1 MSIAKLRQ
9 ALSVCT
15 LGGLLA
21 LGQTTSGC
29 APTEG
34 ETVNL
39 HGQRVRLTILHTS
52 DIHSRLFP
60 YEYTP
65 LQPDKQAGLVD
76 GKGPYGGVARMAYI
90 LKRERARADRSVHID
105 GGDVF
110 QGAPIFNYFNGE
122 AEVRAL
128 TAMGTDAMVIANHDF
143 DRGALTAFTQFEKWS
158 SFPVLA
164 ANYRIDDPSFPGNQP
179 IGALLKPYTVI
190 NVRGLR
196 VGVIGMGNLSTL
208 TSIFEVPNKLGLM
221 PYKTTEIAQFYIDIL
236 RPQVDL
242 VVVVTH
248 LGLEVDQRM
257 IVGTEGIDVVLGGHN
272 HIVVSPPQEIFD
284 CGGVDLPDATV
295 EVPAGEHGEPKAR
308 HCKPRRVLL
317 MHSGAFA
324 KFVGRLDVTVTDS
337 AAEVESA
344 NGKSAGWYE
353 PVNGFEIISHTQ
365 QIIPID
371 NDVPEE
377 RTVAEM
383 LEPYKQALKNVGN
396 LDLLVGYAPND
407 VLRRSPS
414 GGDSQL
420 GNLVATSMWLRLG
433 VQTDFAMT
441 NTTGIR
447 ADLPKGPVTLEQM
460 FNVFPFDNS
469 ISKMQL
475 SGGEIFQ
482 LFDFA
487 ARRSASRA
495 CSSVVQVA
503 GAYIAMNC
511 GTCDARLR
519 PDFRDPDFKS
529 CAEQIFIGY
538 RAQTCT
544 KESDCDPDPVKARF
558 TCDFAVGR
566 CRAPIS
572 QFDSYEIAT
581 NNYLAGGGSGFK
593 VLQRNT
599 TQLDTKIQ
607 QRDAVTDFVRGGK
620 PCGWVTPACTD
631 DTPCKPLGGTCIK
644 GQCSQGDLLK
654 CSADADCGSLADFVC
669 ACPESATV
677 SSAAD
682 AVLLTCGSKAAC
694 AAGAGRC
701 VMRSC
706 RDDVA
711 DFHDNDTCLR
721 LVGADLAS
729 CRQSACSQA
738 GEQCKFLACLDE
750 KLGAQVDGRLQM
762 LGR

>member
-1 MSIAKLRQ
+1 MPFEKLRQ
-9 ALSVCT
+9 ALCGIAL
-15 LGGLLA
+15 LGLA
-21 LGQTTSGC
+21 QATTSC

-34 ETVNL
+34 ETINL
-39 HGQRVRLTILHTS
+39 HGQHVRLTLLHTS

-76 GKGPYGGVARMAYI
+76 GKGPYGGVARMAYVI
-90 LKRERARADRSVHID
+90 KRERARADRSLHID

-128 TAMGTDAMVIANHDF
+128 TAIGTDAMVIANHDF
-143 DRGALTAFTQFEKWS
+143 DRGSLTAFTQFEKWS
-158 SFPVLA
+158 SFPILA
-164 ANYRIDDPSFPGNQP
+164 ANYRPDDPAFSGNQP
-179 IGALLKPYTVI
+179 IGALLKPYSVI

-196 VGVIGMGNLSTL
+196 VGIIGMGNLSTL
-208 TSIFEVPNKLGLM
+208 TSLFELPNKLGLM
-221 PYKTTEIAQFYIDIL
+221 PYQTQEIAQFYIDLL

-242 VVVVTH
+242 VVLVTH

-257 IVGTEGIDVVLGGHN
+257 IVGTECADVVLGGHN

-284 CGGVDLPDATV
+284 CGGVDLPDATIQ
-295 EVPAGEHGEPKAR
+295 VPSGDHGEAQPR

-317 MHSGAFA
+317 MHSGAFS
-324 KFVGRLDVTVTDS
+324 KFVGRLDVTVTDDRDS
-337 AAEVESA
+337 IESA
-344 NGKSAGWYE
+344 NGKPAGWYD
-353 PVNGFEIISHTQ
+353 PVNGFEIISHSQ

-377 RTVAEM
+377 RTVSEM

-396 LDLLVGYAPND
+396 LDLLVGYAPAD
-407 VLRRSPS
+407 VLRKAPS

-469 ISKMQL
+469 ITKMQL
-475 SGGEIFQ
+475 SGGEILQ

-495 CSSVVQVA
+495 CDSQVQIA
-503 GAYIAMNC
+503 GSFIVMNC

-519 PDFRDPDFKS
+519 PDFRDPDFSS
-529 CAEQIFIGY
+529 CAEQVFIGY
-538 RAQTCT
+538 TDKTCG
-544 KESDCDPDPVKARF
+544 KDSDCEPDPVKARF
-558 TCDFAVGR
+558 NCDTTVGR

-572 QFDSYEIAT
+572 QFNSYEIAT

-607 QRDAVTDFVRGGK
+607 QRDAVTDFVRGGN
-620 PCGWVTPACTD
+620 PCGWVTPPCTD
-631 DTPCKPLGGTCIK
+631 DTPCKPLGGTCQK
-644 GQCSQGDLLK
+644 GQCSVGSLLS
-654 CSADADCGSLADFVC
+654 CSSDADCSNLPDFVC
-669 ACPESATV
+669 ACPEASGS

-682 AVLLTCGSKAAC
+682 AALLTCGTKGTC
-694 AAGAGRC
+694 AGGGGKC
-701 VMRSC
+701 VLRAC

-711 DFHDNDTCLR
+711 DFHDNDTCAR
-721 LVGADLAS
+721 LTGSDLAS
-729 CRQSACSQA
+729 CRNSACSQA

-750 KLGAQVDGRLQM
+750 KLGASVDGRLQM